1 MRRLARSLV
10 VLALVGA
17 AAPSLAQDRRGPPG
31 GPPPPPEKVV
41 DSDKPA
47 GQRELIQWYGTWEA
61 AKREAKR
68 SERAILLLSAAPQC
82 RGISGIW

>member
-1 MRRLARSLV
+1 MHRFTVPL
-10 VLALVGA
+10 A
-17 AAPSLAQDRRGPPG
+17 AAALLLAAGPGLAQDRR

-47 GQRELIQWYGTWEA
+47 GERELIQWYGAWDA

-68 SERAILLLSAAPQC
+68 TNRPILLLSAAPQC